1 MRAAAIF
8 VSASLAAAWLHAQ
21 ELPRRE
27 AQSPSDAALFIAP
40 SLLLDSAGAPA
51 SATDGEVAR
60 AAIARDRARQKS
72 ERWARL
78 QKSGVL
84 SKAESERAAL
94 QASEAGAKF
103 ERAHAAQLARQL
115 AELQARGASPEL
127 IASAAA
133 ALHTAESLAS
143 EAASA
148 FKKMQSAVAELDL
161 ARHRALVSSGLVS
174 RDALR
179 RAEVELA
186 KLKEAAK

>member
-27 AQSPSDAALFIAP
+27 AKSASDAALFIAP
-40 SLLLDSAGAPA
+40 PLLLDSAGTPA
-51 SATDGEVAR
+51 AGTDGEVER
-60 AAIARDRARQKS
+60 AATARERARQKS

-84 SKAESERAAL
+84 SKSESERAAL
-94 QASEAGAKF
+94 QAAEAGVKF
-103 ERAHAAQLARQL
+103 EQAHTAQLARQL

-133 ALHTAESLAS
+133 ALHTAESLAA
-143 EAASA
+143 EAAGA
-148 FKKMQSAVAELDL
+148 FKKMQSAAAELAA
-161 ARHRALVSSGLVS
+161 ARRRALAASGPVA
-174 RDALR
+174 RDAVR
-179 RAEVELA
+179 RAEAELA
-186 KLKEAAK
+186 KLKQGAK